1 MSVVRTIQEPGQF
14 LVVFPKTFTSY
25 VCSGYSLSESVYYAP
40 RDYLSI
46 AEEEFAAIRES
57 GEPMMFPLPKLLLC
71 IAKDDRSPRRT
82 LRAVRP
88 FLERMRDREY
98 VRRSVEN
105 HSRDGNKPRLACWS
119 VSLQDGFLLKF

>member
-1 MSVVRTIQEPGQF
+1 M
-14 LVVFPKTFTSY
+14 L
-25 VCSGYSLSESVYYAP
+25 
-40 RDYLSI
+40 
-46 AEEEFAAIRES
+46 
-57 GEPMMFPLPKLLLC
+57 FPLLKLLLC
-71 IAKDDRSPRRT
+71 IAKDDRTSVKT

-105 HSRDGNKPRLACWS
+105 HSRDGNKLRLACWS